1 MLSLLKYLG
10 GYLLVE
16 LTGYAPERFLN
27 LCGNHDILI
36 WDLAKWE
43 EGYRFRITIRAFYEL
58 KPYLAKTGT
67 RIRIIERYGFPFWL
81 HRYRKRKLFFAGVG
95 TAAVLLFLLS
105 RFIWNIE
112 ISGNSSVTDDTILT
126 FLEEQH
132 SGCGQWKDRID
143 CEQLESE
150 LRKEFPNIIWASAR
164 ISGTKMTIDIKE
176 NLLTGQ
182 AEETSEISYTASDL
196 VADKAGVVDSI
207 VTRSGTP
214 MVKKGDVVEEG
225 TVLVSGRIDI
235 NNDAGEVVG
244 YRYCNADADVMLR
257 TQYGYEDQI
266 AVEHEVQQRTGN
278 TKKRYALELFGRR
291 LDLSFGSVPYRNY
304 EKTTQYKQFH
314 FTDTFYL
321 PFYWYCDTYGEYE
334 IISRNYTEE
343 ELEALSTEKFNIYLR
358 HLEEKDIQIL
368 EKNVM
373 IEIDD
378 TFCRATGT
386 IEVLERAQLRRET
399 EQISL
404 PAEEEGLTANESE

>member
-10 GYLLVE
+10 GYILVE

-27 LCGNHDILI
+27 LCSNHNILI
-36 WDLAKWE
+36 WDLTKRD
-43 EGYRFRITIRAFYEL
+43 EGYRFRVSIRAFYEL
-58 KPYLAKTGT
+58 KPFLGKTGT
-67 RIRIIERYGFPFWL
+67 RIRILERYGFPFWM
-81 HRYRKRKLFFAGVG
+81 HRYRKRKLFFVGVG
-95 TAAVLLFLLS
+95 CAAVLLFLLS

-112 ISGNSSVTDDTILT
+112 ICGNSSVTDETILT
-126 FLEEQH
+126 FLEEQN
-132 SGCGQWKDRID
+132 SGCGQWKKHID

-182 AEETSEISYTASDL
+182 EEESLETSYTASDL
-196 VADKAGVVDSI
+196 VADKTAVVDSI

-214 MVKKGDVVEEG
+214 LVKKGDVVEEDA
-225 TVLVSGRIDI
+225 VLVSGRIDI
-235 NNDAGEVVG
+235 NNDAGEITG

-257 TQYGYEDQI
+257 TQYSYEDQI
-266 AVEHEVQQRTGN
+266 PVKHQVQKRTGN
-278 TKKRYALELFGRR
+278 TKKRYALELFGQR

-304 EKTTQYKQFH
+304 DKTTQYRQFH

-321 PFYWYCDTYGEYE
+321 PFCWYCDTYSEYE
-334 IISRNYTEE
+334 IIPQTYTED
-343 ELEALSTEKFNIYLR
+343 ELKALSTEKFNIYLR
-358 HLEEKDIQIL
+358 HLEEKDVQIL

-386 IEVLERAQLRRET
+386 IEVLERAQQRQAT
-399 EQISL
+399 EQQEL
-404 PAEEEGLTANESE
+404 PVEEEGLVTNESE

>member
-36 WDLAKWE
+36 WDLVKQE
-43 EGYRFRITIRAFYEL
+43 EGYRFRVSIRAFYEL
-58 KPYLAKTGT
+58 KPYLCKTGT
-67 RIRIIERYGFPFWL
+67 RIRILERYGFPFWM

-95 TAAVLLFLLS
+95 GGMLLLFLLS

-112 ISGNSSVTDDTILT
+112 IAGNSSVTDETVLA
-126 FLEEQH
+126 FLEEQD

-182 AEETSEISYTASDL
+182 EQDTEETSYTSSDL
-196 VADKAGVVDSI
+196 VADRAGTVESI
-207 VTRSGTP
+207 VTRNGTP
-214 MVKKGDVVEEG
+214 LVKKGDAVEEG
-225 TVLVSGRIDI
+225 AILVSGRIDI
-235 NNDAGEVVG
+235 SNDAGEVTG
-244 YRYCNADADVMLR
+244 YQYCNADADVILR
-257 TQYGYEDQI
+257 TQYDYSDQI
-266 AVEHEVQQRTGN
+266 AVKHQVQQRTGN
-278 TKKRYALELFGRR
+278 MKKRYAVEFFGRR
-291 LDLSFGSVPYRNY
+291 LDLSFGSVPYQDY
-304 EKTTQYKQFH
+304 EKTTQYRQLR

-321 PFYWYCDTYGEYE
+321 PFYWYCDTYTEYE
-334 IISRNYTEE
+334 IVPQKYTQE
-343 ELEALSTEKFNIYLR
+343 ELKALATENFNIYLR

-373 IEIDD
+373 IDIDD
-378 TFCRATGT
+378 TFCRVTGT
-386 IEVLERAQLRRET
+386 AEVLQQAQERQAT
-399 EQISL
+399 EQPAP
-404 PAEEEGLTANESE
+404 PAEEEGLAADESE